1 MIRSAPRAL
10 HPAPRASRF
19 PSRSSIL
26 VALLAVVLPLA
37 LSACGGRSLL
47 RGIFGDDGTF
57 LVRHHRSASLAIWAG
72 EEQLGVADSG
82 AVACWNDVRTGSF
95 RARAT
100 MVGDTLTIRAT
111 DAVLTPDEPLLWDV
125 DQNQVLP
132 GRVHAQLCEE

>member
-1 MIRSAPRAL
+1 MSP
-10 HPAPRASRF
+10 PAPRAPHQPRRAFRF
-19 PSRSSIL
+19 PSRYSIL
-26 VALLAVVLPLA
+26 VALVAVVLPLA
-37 LSACGGRSLL
+37 ASACGGRSIL
-47 RGIFGDDGTF
+47 RGIFGEHGTF

-72 EEQLGVADSG
+72 EEQIGVADSG

-100 MVGDTLTIRAT
+100 MQGDTMTIRAT
-111 DAVLTPDEPLLWDV
+111 DVVLTPDEPQLWDV